1 MAQQFNLTAQINLQS
16 PKNVGRVVS
25 DIQRQLKGSGLNTVN
40 IKVKADPRSMAQTN
54 RQLQNVSKNSRAA
67 SKDINNLNRSLQE
80 ATRRF
85 SVITLATGTLLS
97 FVTGFKNATKAAIEF
112 ERELLKISQVTGK
125 SVQQLQGLTKEV
137 TRLSTAFG
145 VSSADLLNVSRTLAQ
160 AGFNAE
166 KTRKSLDIL
175 AKTTLAATF
184 DNIQDTTE
192 GAIALLR
199 QFGNEAKRT
208 GGDVAFLEKSLS
220 AINSVSKNFAVES
233 GDLITV
239 IRRVGGVFSAAGG
252 SVNELIA
259 LFTSV
264 RATTRESAETIATGL
279 RTIFTRIQR
288 VETINQLK
296 ALNIQLQDSQG
307 QFVGAFEAVRRLSQ
321 GLAALNPRDFRFNQ
335 IVEQLGGFRQIGK
348 VIPLIQQFDT
358 AQRALT
364 VAQAASGSVAKD
376 AATAQLGLGNQI
388 QKVREEF
395 TALIRKFTDSGPFNS
410 IATGA
415 LKIASAMIK
424 VAEAVEPLLPLLT
437 TMFGLKLGRAL
448 APGLGQLAG
457 ITRGAGRTGG
467 GGFSR
472 FARGGMVP
480 GTGNRDTVPAMLTPG
495 EFVIK
500 KSSVKKLGSGTLS
513 QMNKNGYATGGIVA
527 LKPYDDGPA
536 NPTSTTGKF
545 TFGDVL
551 SKTGLDTNTAK
562 STILDAGKRGTITDP
577 ILKSFVIGT
586 GKNAKL
592 SPINKS
598 VSVDVHGAAIGDA
611 TVGDRTEKLIRDD
624 FRKSVNSNGGA
635 IAGFFGAS
643 VKKQI
648 SDSDLNNLGIAGVI
662 GNAFEAIL
670 GSLGVPFDQASDVK
684 ESNESAFDF
693 PRGVGSQIANKLKVN
708 ALASQPTD
716 AKRTLTNKYLN
727 EVYSKKYPN
736 LVADEVKTLRK
747 ISIKDNIQKNEK
759 RIQQAYLKS
768 SSGVTQ
774 GDRDV
779 ARILGVSQ
787 SQVAKFRKQ
796 GVITAPST
804 KNKGGGISGS
814 DTVPAMLTPGEF
826 VFNKSAAQSIG
837 YGNLKRMNEQG
848 VQGFADGGAVGVQ
861 HFDEGG
867 KASRFQAGVQRVD
880 RIASTAQSFVFL
892 GASVGAVTAQ
902 MSGLEE
908 STKKAINQ
916 TVAFAAGFVGI
927 TATLINTIT
936 SMIGANISEVV
947 SSELVTKTKTLEAAS
962 SVAARGAIT
971 GFVAGLGAAVLA
983 ATYMSAKLTAEADAL
998 ARGFQEALAKLKEG
1012 EGNVG
1017 QLQDS
1022 ARQQIETRNR
1032 AADFTLNPF
1041 GSRGVRGGINLAGAA
1056 AGAGGG
1062 AFFGAKAGAAIGTAI
1077 TPVIGTAIG
1086 TAVGGIVGGVGGGLA
1101 GFFGFNLAQGE
1112 TGLSDEANKNIE
1124 TINRTISSLDGLYD
1138 STRRIN
1144 EVTKQINEAP
1154 GLSSD
1159 EKIKRQLAAL
1169 EKTADPIAAADAAN
1183 KALSELAGRVGVGV
1197 QQLTKENLNAFDDT
1211 GAALQAYEILQ
1222 TQLAA
1227 ATEDVN
1233 AKLQITAS
1241 ALGEAISAQTGS
1253 TKSFEQL
1260 LSENGTF
1267 AQAFKARE
1275 AAITQSNEIEVNA
1288 ARQRVKDLQDAQGK
1302 AVKGSKEE
1310 QKISADLVAAKKAE
1324 QDAINSGKQRIDDL
1338 RTSTEN
1344 VVEAQRQNV
1353 IQMREAREAQRALNA
1368 ELKKTSDATAVF
1380 KERTRLAKEEEAAIG
1395 NFIDVINNKTIK
1407 AKAIGVTEIDNL
1419 TDIFDFERFAKEVRV
1434 TSAKGGKAA
1443 SEIGESLIANATLL
1457 QDAQEK
1463 LVKQDFENLGEGF
1476 TVADILEKELG
1487 LTANTTPG
1495 GRRVFDQIVKS
1506 LDESIKTGGNL
1517 SAQVILEAFAPF
1529 VDVME
1534 GQAGVINGITES
1546 EQADLNKRSRQLDA
1560 VDALRKKEL
1569 ETRKRLVDA
1578 TISGLDALNK
1588 ANNILAKSIDPDAQG
1603 GSVTGLQVAAQQAFA
1618 QRNLDTVG
1626 LGLQA
1631 GNVDQIV
1638 AARQRALIELKN
1650 LDQKQ
1655 VEARRDQERIIE
1667 ATTRELERLADGSAE
1682 INAVTEAMDRNLQ
1695 AIEKERRA
1703 REQVTGVIEDFVVGG
1718 VEVRR
1723 GLVEAA
1729 SGVRQAFATGT
1740 LQLQTPEQR
1749 SSTVGLLDRLSDVQL
1764 AGGMTGRQIKQEL
1777 VFRDAVRLGLDPELA
1792 QAIALGTSTEEK
1804 LIEANKQLTL
1814 SILVLAS
1821 RMQDAALGLAL
1832 PDGFATGGMV
1842 QYRAGGGSI
1851 FKPRGTDT
1859 VPAMLSPGEFV
1870 IRKSAV
1876 DAIGADTLAAINEG
1890 GVAYRKNGSKKPEER
1905 LKEQDKKMADAFS
1918 AGMKDSVLN
1927 LNPLLSSEPVRGAL
1941 GDVGNL
1947 TMKATEPVRGALAG
1961 VGDAAVK
1968 AGEIGRPIVKKTI
1981 ATSIS
1986 NMKAGT
1992 EATAEATAGAA
2003 EATFNA
2009 PRQVIEGGFDALA
2022 TPVPTPSDFTDLG
2035 PGDVPFSVGMGI
2047 QLSAFA
2053 GRMGSGLGDAIFLKG
2068 EENIKAAEQERLANL
2083 KPGKY
2088 DYLTK
2093 PGVTPNEEQ
2102 QRRIAKNKAD
2112 KEARDKA
2119 EKERADQER
2128 YESLMAGARSIIN
2141 EKDPITGNALTNV
2154 NADHLFELG
2163 PVAGFAPPTS
2173 VRASE
2178 YGQALKDQD
2187 AARAIGS
2194 DLMNLPDYLGG
2205 EGKGGYSWRFTTPQ
2219 GLLREA
2225 VGAASAA
2232 GDSLAEMNERRELP
2246 GDLLVQSILGA
2257 PPPIREK
2264 SQVEKDIE
2272 YRKTPEYRRKLE
2284 KDAADAKARQ
2294 QAFTQ
2299 QLKEQEEYEKRE
2311 RERRMANA
2319 EAGTTGLSTD
2329 EARRVKREYE
2339 EEQKAKL
2346 REYEELEEA
2355 RKKEFGYI
2363 KETAFKF
2370 GGVAYSFDD
2379 SGGFS
2384 PDGGTKVE
2392 GTRDKKRRQD
2402 AERFRKQEENFAKE
2416 QERLR
2421 MEHNLK
2427 MAEIDPLNYDAF
2439 GPLSEEQKKQY
2450 LDDRI
2455 RRDLEAG
2462 LSPSEI
2468 SDNIAAERT
2477 QATFSERQL
2486 ATLGK
2491 DDLLGS
2497 DYGSDAIMKYG
2508 LNMEFDEEGVL
2519 VDPSAPKPKPMPQV
2533 GRLTPEQAERA
2544 RETRRIRREKME
2556 AARKSGDNTK
2566 TRRYKKGFFGRQE
2579 RLEKIKNDRNERRAR
2594 YEEMKNKRA
2603 ADAANRGVEGRPDDT
2618 VADTYQRILRTQGP
2632 RVADR
2637 YAKFMGYEPPRRGFN
2652 FSRRQRGSRQAG
2664 ASTTDQLLQQL
2675 LQQMLRQGGGNRGG
2689 ITPRRFAAG
2698 GSAGSAD
2705 VIPAMLTPGEFVMS
2719 AGAVRQHGV
2728 GAMRAL
2734 NRGQVP
2740 GFNRGGMVGGVAYR
2754 NLGSSNAE
2762 TVGSRSAF
2770 AIDTEGLDLFQQ
2782 TFDKTVQGIAS
2793 SLKGVSD
2800 KLGHF
2805 EMSHTFSG
2813 EVGLNVT
2820 GVDIDPKIIADQFS
2834 AAFTEMVKTEIKQ
2847 AFADR
2852 SNNLQTPGEGS

>member
-16 PKNVGRVVS
+16 PKNVGKVVS
-25 DIQRQLKGSGLNTVN
+25 DIQRQLRGSGLNTVN
-40 IKVKADPRSMAQTN
+40 IKVKADARSMAQTN
-54 RQLQNVSKNSRAA
+54 KQLQNVSKNSRAA
-67 SKDINNLNRSLQE
+67 AKDINTLNRSLQE

-85 SVITLATGTLLS
+85 SVITLATGSLLS

-112 ERELLKISQVTGK
+112 ERELIKISQVTGK
-125 SVQQLQGLTKEV
+125 SLQQLQGLTKEV

-145 VSSADLLNVSRTLAQ
+145 VSSADLLSVSRTLAQ

-220 AINSVSKNFAVES
+220 AINSVSKKFAVES

-239 IRRVGGVFSAAGG
+239 IRRVGGVFSSAGG

-307 QFVGAFEAVRRLSQ
+307 QFVGAFEAVKRLSQ
-321 GLAALNPRDFRFNQ
+321 GLAALNPKDFRFNQ

-364 VAQAASGSVAKD
+364 VAQASSGSVAKD
-376 AATAQLGLGNQI
+376 AATAQQGLGVQI

-395 TALIRKFTDSGPFNS
+395 TALIRKFTDSGPFNT

-457 ITRGAGRTGG
+457 IGRGSRGG
-467 GGFSR
+467 GGFSK

-480 GTGNRDTVPAMLTPG
+480 GSGNRDTVPAMLTPG

-551 SKTGLDTNTAK
+551 SKTGLDINTAK

-577 ILKSFVIGT
+577 ILKSFVKGT

-648 SDSDLNNLGIAGVI
+648 SDSDLNNLGITGVI

-670 GSLGVPFDQASDVK
+670 GSLGVPFDKASDVK

-693 PRGVGSQIANKLKVN
+693 PRGVGSQIASKLKVN

-716 AKRTLTNKYLN
+716 AKRTLTSKYLN

-736 LVADEVKTLRK
+736 LIADEVKTLRK

-779 ARILGVSQ
+779 GRILGVSQ

-804 KNKGGGISGS
+804 RNKGGGISGS

-826 VFNKSAAQSIG
+826 VFNKGAAQSIG
-837 YGNLKRMNEQG
+837 YGNLNRMNKQG

-861 HFDEGG
+861 HFEDGG
-867 KASRFQAGVQRVD
+867 EARPSRFAAGIQRVD
-880 RIASTAQSFVFL
+880 RAASAAQSFVFL

-936 SMIGANISEVV
+936 SMIGANITEVV
-947 SSELVTKTKTLEAAS
+947 ASEAVTTAKTAEAGI
-962 SVAARGAIT
+962 SVIARGAMT
-971 GFVAGLGAAVLA
+971 GFVAGIGAAVLA

-998 ARGFQEALAKLKEG
+998 ARGFQEALAKLKAG

-1017 QLQDS
+1017 QLQDV
-1022 ARQQIETRNR
+1022 AKQQIETRNR
-1032 AADFTLNPF
+1032 AQDFTVNPF
-1041 GSRGVRGGINLAGAA
+1041 GSRGGRGAGNLAGAA

-1062 AFFGAKAGAAIGTAI
+1062 AVLGAKAGAAIGT
-1077 TPVIGTAIG
+1077 VIAPGVGTAIG
-1086 TAVGGIVGGVGGGLA
+1086 AAIGGIGGGVGGGLL
-1101 GFFGFNLAQGE
+1101 GFFGVNALQGE
-1112 TGLSDEANKNIE
+1112 SGLSSEANTNIE
-1124 TINRTISSLDGLYD
+1124 TINRTVASLDGLYD

-1159 EKIKRQLAAL
+1159 EKITRQLGAVKGGSSAVT
-1169 EKTADPIAAADAAN
+1169 EAQAAN
-1183 KALSELAGRVGVGV
+1183 DALSALAERVGVGV

-1211 GAALQAYEILQ
+1211 GSALQAYEILQ

-1227 ATEDVN
+1227 ATENVN

-1241 ALGEAISAQTGS
+1241 ALGEAISAQVGS
-1253 TKSFEQL
+1253 TKTFEEL
-1260 LSENGTF
+1260 LSDGGTF
-1267 AQAFKARE
+1267 AKAFNARKE
-1275 AAITQSNEIEVNA
+1275 AIEQSNEIEINA
-1288 ARQRVKDLQDAQGK
+1288 ATRRVQDLESAQKK
-1302 AVKGSKEE
+1302 AVKGSEEEAKIKKDLKSAIDDEASVRKE
-1310 QKISADLVAAKKAE
+1310 S
-1324 QDAINSGKQRIDDL
+1324 KQRLKDL
-1338 RTSTEN
+1338 TTSTTN
-1344 VVEAQRQNV
+1344 VVEAQRENV
-1353 IQMREAREAQRALNA
+1353 IQLREAREAQRALNA
-1368 ELKKTSDATAVF
+1368 ELLKTSQATAVF
-1380 KERTRLAKEEEAAIG
+1380 KERARLAKEEGDAIG
-1395 NFIDVINNKTIK
+1395 NFIDVINNKTVK
-1407 AKAIGVTEIDNL
+1407 AKALGVTEIDNI
-1419 TDIFDFERFAKEVRV
+1419 TDIFDFERFAKEVRS

-1457 QDAQEK
+1457 QDAQDK

-1495 GRRVFDQIVKS
+1495 GRRVFDKIVES
-1506 LDESIKTGGNL
+1506 LDKSIKTGGNL
-1517 SAQVILEAFAPF
+1517 SAQVIAEAFAPF

-1534 GQAGVINGITES
+1534 GQAGVLKAITES
-1546 EQADLNKRSRQLDA
+1546 EQAELDKRSRQLDA
-1560 VDALRKKEL
+1560 VDALRQKEL
-1569 ETRKRLVDA
+1569 DVRKGLVDA

-1588 ANNILAKSIDPDAQG
+1588 ANNILAKSIDPESQA
-1603 GSVTGLQVAAQQAFA
+1603 GSVSGLQVAAQQALA

-1638 AARQRALIELKN
+1638 KARQRALVDLKN
-1650 LDQKQ
+1650 LDRNE
-1655 VEARRDQERIIE
+1655 VEARRDQERIIK
-1667 ATTRELERLADGSAE
+1667 ATTTELERLADGSAE

-1718 VEVRR
+1718 VEARR

-1729 SGVRQAFATGT
+1729 SGVRQAFTTGT

-1749 SSTVGLLDRLSDVQL
+1749 SSTVGLLDRLSDVKV
-1764 AGGMTGRQIKQEL
+1764 AGGMTGKQIKQEL
-1777 VFRDAVRLGLDPELA
+1777 VFRDAIKLGLDPQLA
-1792 QAIALGTSTEEK
+1792 EAIALGSSTEEK

-1821 RMQDAALGLAL
+1821 TMQDAASGLAI
-1832 PDGFATGGMV
+1832 PDAITAASGGMV

-1851 FKPRGTDT
+1851 FKPKGTDT

-1876 DAIGADTLAAINEG
+1876 DAIGADNLAAMNSGASYFHEG
-1890 GVAYRKNGSKKPEER
+1890 GGVPKHKHPHEKEQQKTGQAFNPTYRGGVPGSPTVAFLGVAADDIIAGRTRGKSLTERLFQGTGNANKFAKAGVRPKTRPASPEGRYGFIEEFGEGDRSDQNDTLDMLSQDFNLDGFQDLDKVLAKEFKREQIADESNLSERAIAAGYKPSFKGTSQQTTDDPIPNPTLKPKNADETLSQGVSGPKEFLDRKAQQAKDEAGYRKTQQFNKDKADFSAMELSVISRMGTDRQKLDAGLITQEEIDSRKPDSTSEFQQYQQTAGLDTRVSTEVTGTDFSPIDSVQSEQSVAERRKNQQQAEEKERKALQQAQTNYYKAQAAKERAGISNEYAPRTLESFGPSRGQLTQTDTDVQSNLPIDQRVTKDAIRDDRSSFAKAPVTPSAGGGKRDLIGIKSDGTKVYADEPQESFNIPGYIKNVETGLYEKIETGIDTAMETDMPMFNMRGVNPADFAAYNNQEAGLAAGERNQAILEAERREGVPGSESQLARGVDKYGGHGSAASEFIMTGKKPQPSSYSIEETDTHTKATR
-1905 LKEQDKKMADAFS
+1905 TSKDRTKKTTVSGKVLTGKGAAVSAKEAQKRSQQEEVKVKRAEKKAQN
-1918 AGMKDSVLN
+1918 G
-1927 LNPLLSSEPVRGAL
+1927 NPLLDQFGAGTAA
-1941 GDVGNL
+1941 GDE
-1947 TMKATEPVRGALAG
+1947 MK
-1961 VGDAAVK
+1961 K
-1968 AGEIGRPIVKKTI
+1968 QAGESLEEFTARQTRENEFMKSIG
-1981 ATSIS
+1981 
-1986 NMKAGT
+1986 M
-1992 EATAEATAGAA
+1992 E
-2003 EATFNA
+2003 
-2009 PRQVIEGGFDALA
+2009 
-2022 TPVPTPSDFTDLG
+2022 
-2035 PGDVPFSVGMGI
+2035 PG
-2047 QLSAFA
+2047 
-2053 GRMGSGLGDAIFLKG
+2053 R
-2068 EENIKAAEQERLANL
+2068 
-2083 KPGKY
+2083 
-2088 DYLTK
+2088 
-2093 PGVTPNEEQ
+2093 
-2102 QRRIAKNKAD
+2102 
-2112 KEARDKA
+2112 
-2119 EKERADQER
+2119 
-2128 YESLMAGARSIIN
+2128 
-2141 EKDPITGNALTNV
+2141 
-2154 NADHLFELG
+2154 
-2163 PVAGFAPPTS
+2163 PTS
-2173 VRASE
+2173 VTTGFTASGEALSVEDYGLPEGRGILDMNPYTMAVTASE
-2178 YGQALKDQD
+2178 ADKKAALK
-2187 AARAIGS
+2187 
-2194 DLMNLPDYLGG
+2194 
-2205 EGKGGYSWRFTTPQ
+2205 
-2219 GLLREA
+2219 
-2225 VGAASAA
+2225 
-2232 GDSLAEMNERRELP
+2232 ERRDKRRADIRARRGILP
-2246 GDLLVQSILGA
+2246 RGQRG
-2257 PPPIREK
+2257 
-2264 SQVEKDIE
+2264 
-2272 YRKTPEYRRKLE
+2272 TPAQLAR
-2284 KDAADAKARQ
+2284 RQ
-2294 QAFTQ
+2294 Q
-2299 QLKEQEEYEKRE
+2299 
-2311 RERRMANA
+2311 
-2319 EAGTTGLSTD
+2319 
-2329 EARRVKREYE
+2329 
-2339 EEQKAKL
+2339 
-2346 REYEELEEA
+2346 
-2355 RKKEFGYI
+2355 
-2363 KETAFKF
+2363 
-2370 GGVAYSFDD
+2370 
-2379 SGGFS
+2379 
-2384 PDGGTKVE
+2384 
-2392 GTRDKKRRQD
+2392 
-2402 AERFRKQEENFAKE
+2402 
-2416 QERLR
+2416 
-2421 MEHNLK
+2421 
-2427 MAEIDPLNYDAF
+2427 
-2439 GPLSEEQKKQY
+2439 
-2450 LDDRI
+2450 
-2455 RRDLEAG
+2455 
-2462 LSPSEI
+2462 
-2468 SDNIAAERT
+2468 
-2477 QATFSERQL
+2477 
-2486 ATLGK
+2486 
-2491 DDLLGS
+2491 
-2497 DYGSDAIMKYG
+2497 
-2508 LNMEFDEEGVL
+2508 EEGAEL
-2519 VDPSAPKPKPMPQV
+2519 DPNNPVNK
-2533 GRLTPEQAERA
+2533 
-2544 RETRRIRREKME
+2544 
-2556 AARKSGDNTK
+2556 
-2566 TRRYKKGFFGRQE
+2566 
-2579 RLEKIKNDRNERRAR
+2579 AR
-2594 YEEMKNKRA
+2594 YE
-2603 ADAANRGVEGRPDDT
+2603 
-2618 VADTYQRILRTQGP
+2618 RILRTNGP
-2632 RVADR
+2632 AA
-2637 YAKFMGYEPPRRGFN
+2637 AKRFASHSGYEPPT
-2652 FSRRQRGSRQAG
+2652 SRFTGRSRSQQSGGSN
-2664 ASTTDQLLQQL
+2664 TDQLLQQL
-2675 LQQMLRQGGGNRGG
+2675 IQQMLNKGRQQRPEG
-2689 ITPRRFAAG
+2689 FASG
-2698 GSAGSAD
+2698 GSAGGSD

-2728 GAMRAL
+2728 GAMRSL
-2734 NRGQVP
+2734 NKGRVP

-2754 NLGSSNAE
+2754 HNGSDGAE
-2762 TVGSRSAF
+2762 SGGGGISINTESLDTSFTNFVG
-2770 AIDTEGLDLFQQ
+2770 
-2782 TFDKTVQGIAS
+2782 
-2793 SLKGVSD
+2793 
-2800 KLGHF
+2800 
-2805 EMSHTFSG
+2805 TFSK
-2813 EVGLNVT
+2813 ELDKIT
-2820 GVDIDPKIIADQFS
+2820 GVFSPMASALQNLAKIFGGSEGIKMNHVHTVTIAAGSADSKLDAQTIDQIGRLAADY
-2834 AAFTEMVKTEIKQ
+2834 VKPLLPDGNDFNV
-2847 AFADR
+2847 A
-2852 SNNLQTPGEGS
+2852 